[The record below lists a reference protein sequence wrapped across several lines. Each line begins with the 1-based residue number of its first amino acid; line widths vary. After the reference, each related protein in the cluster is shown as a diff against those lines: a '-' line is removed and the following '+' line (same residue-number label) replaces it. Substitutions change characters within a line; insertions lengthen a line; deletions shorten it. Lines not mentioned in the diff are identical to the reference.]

1 MNLIPVTD
9 ARFKKYG
16 RIVKDVDFKE
26 LIEEMEK
33 TPCREDVIYVA
44 SVPELEALPVFDE
57 LVERT
62 YGEMP
67 VQIGYCNG
75 KNKLLNALEYHRS
88 SEIDVAVSD
97 LVLMLGKRADITED
111 FQYDSANVEA
121 FLVPAGTAVE
131 VFADTLQHRGER
143 FSHGRC
149 SSEGNQPGSHEE
161 ARERHRR
168 GEAAF
173 RHKQMGYCPSGCKDR
188 RRFQRHHRR
197 KSETRLIYIHKE
209 DFNNEQHSQSKS
221 WYRGS
226 EP

>member
-9 ARFKKYG
+9 VKFKKYG
-16 RIVKDVDFKE
+16 RVVKDVDFKE
-26 LIEEMEK
+26 LIEEMKK
-33 TPCREDVIYVA
+33 TPCPEDVVYVA
-44 SVPELEALPVFDE
+44 SVPELEALPVFYE

-121 FLVPAGTAVE
+121 FLVPAGMAVE
-131 VFADTLQHRGER
+131 VFADTLHYAPCNTEESGFRMVVILPKGTNLDLMKKHENATDEEKLLFGTNKWVIAHPDAKIEGAFNGIIGE
-143 FSHGRC
+143 
-149 SSEGNQPGSHEE
+149 NL
-161 ARERHRR
+161 
-168 GEAAF
+168 
-173 RHKQMGYCPSGCKDR
+173 KLD
-188 RRFQRHHRR
+188 
-197 KSETRLIYIHKE
+197 
-209 DFNNEQHSQSKS
+209 
-221 WYRGS
+221 
-226 EP
+226 

>member
-26 LIEEMEK
+26 LIEEMKK
-33 TPCREDVIYVA
+33 TPCPEDVIYVA

-57 LVERT
+57 LMERT

-121 FLVPAGTAVE
+121 FLVPAGTDVE
-131 VFADTLQHRGER
+131 VFADTLHYAPCNTGESGFR
-143 FSHGRC
+143 MVVVLPKGTNLDLTKKHENATDEEKLLFGTNKWVIAHPDAKI
-149 SSEGNQPGSHEE
+149 EGAFNGII
-161 ARERHRR
+161 
-168 GEAAF
+168 GENL
-173 RHKQMGYCPSGCKDR
+173 KLD
-188 RRFQRHHRR
+188 
-197 KSETRLIYIHKE
+197 
-209 DFNNEQHSQSKS
+209 
-221 WYRGS
+221 
-226 EP
+226 

>member
-9 ARFKKYG
+9 VKFKKYG
-16 RIVKDVDFKE
+16 RVVKDVDFEE
-26 LIEEMEK
+26 LIEEMKK
-33 TPCREDVIYVA
+33 TPCPEDVVYVA
-44 SVPELEALPVFDE
+44 SVPELEALPVFYE

-131 VFADTLQHRGER
+131 VFADTLHYAPCNTEESGFRMVVILLKGTNLDLMKKHENATDEEKLLFGTNKWVIAHPDAKIEGAFNGIIGE
-143 FSHGRC
+143 
-149 SSEGNQPGSHEE
+149 NL
-161 ARERHRR
+161 
-168 GEAAF
+168 
-173 RHKQMGYCPSGCKDR
+173 KLD
-188 RRFQRHHRR
+188 
-197 KSETRLIYIHKE
+197 
-209 DFNNEQHSQSKS
+209 
-221 WYRGS
+221 
-226 EP
+226 

>member
-9 ARFKKYG
+9 VKFKKYG
-16 RIVKDVDFKE
+16 RVVKDVDFEE
-26 LIEEMEK
+26 LIEEMKK
-33 TPCREDVIYVA
+33 TPCPEDVVYVA
-44 SVPELEALPVFDE
+44 SVPELEALPVFYE

-131 VFADTLQHRGER
+131 VFADTLHYAPCNTEESGFRMVVILPKGTNLDLMKKHENATDEEKLLFGTNKWVIAHPDAKIEGAFNGIIGE
-143 FSHGRC
+143 
-149 SSEGNQPGSHEE
+149 NL
-161 ARERHRR
+161 
-168 GEAAF
+168 
-173 RHKQMGYCPSGCKDR
+173 KLD
-188 RRFQRHHRR
+188 
-197 KSETRLIYIHKE
+197 
-209 DFNNEQHSQSKS
+209 
-221 WYRGS
+221 
-226 EP
+226 

>member
-9 ARFKKYG
+9 VKFKKYG
-16 RIVKDVDFKE
+16 RVVKDVDFEE
-26 LIEEMEK
+26 LIEEMKK
-33 TPCREDVIYVA
+33 TPCPEDVVYVA
-44 SVPELEALPVFDE
+44 SVPELEALPVFYE

-97 LVLMLGKRADITED
+97 LLLMLGKRADITED

-131 VFADTLQHRGER
+131 VFADTLHYAPCNTEESGFRMVVILPKGTNLDLMKKHENATDEEKLLFGTNKWVIAHPDAKIEGAFNGIIGE
-143 FSHGRC
+143 
-149 SSEGNQPGSHEE
+149 NL
-161 ARERHRR
+161 
-168 GEAAF
+168 
-173 RHKQMGYCPSGCKDR
+173 KLD
-188 RRFQRHHRR
+188 
-197 KSETRLIYIHKE
+197 
-209 DFNNEQHSQSKS
+209 
-221 WYRGS
+221 
-226 EP
+226 

>member
-9 ARFKKYG
+9 VKFKKYG
-16 RIVKDVDFKE
+16 RVVKDVDFKE
-26 LIEEMEK
+26 LIEEMKK
-33 TPCREDVIYVA
+33 TPCPEDVVYVA
-44 SVPELEALPVFDE
+44 SVPELEALPVFYE

-131 VFADTLQHRGER
+131 VFADTLHYAPCNTEESGFRMVVILPNGTNLDLMKKHENATDEEKLLFGTNKWVIAHPDAKIEGAFNGIIGE
-143 FSHGRC
+143 
-149 SSEGNQPGSHEE
+149 NL
-161 ARERHRR
+161 
-168 GEAAF
+168 
-173 RHKQMGYCPSGCKDR
+173 KLD
-188 RRFQRHHRR
+188 
-197 KSETRLIYIHKE
+197 
-209 DFNNEQHSQSKS
+209 
-221 WYRGS
+221 
-226 EP
+226 

>member
-9 ARFKKYG
+9 VKFKKYG
-16 RIVKDVDFKE
+16 RVVKDVDFKE
-26 LIEEMEK
+26 LIEEMKK
-33 TPCREDVIYVA
+33 TPCPEDVVYVA
-44 SVPELEALPVFDE
+44 SVPELEALPVFYE

-88 SEIDVAVSD
+88 SEIDVAVSN

-131 VFADTLQHRGER
+131 VFADTLHYAPCNTEESGFRMVVILPKGTNLDLMKKHENATDEEKLLFGTNKWVIAHPDAKIEGAFNGIIGE
-143 FSHGRC
+143 
-149 SSEGNQPGSHEE
+149 NL
-161 ARERHRR
+161 
-168 GEAAF
+168 
-173 RHKQMGYCPSGCKDR
+173 KLD
-188 RRFQRHHRR
+188 
-197 KSETRLIYIHKE
+197 
-209 DFNNEQHSQSKS
+209 
-221 WYRGS
+221 
-226 EP
+226 

>member
-9 ARFKKYG
+9 VKFKKYG
-16 RIVKDVDFKE
+16 RVVKDVDFKE
-26 LIEEMEK
+26 LIEKMKK
-33 TPCREDVIYVA
+33 TPCPEDVVYVA
-44 SVPELEALPVFDE
+44 SAPELEALPVFYE

-131 VFADTLQHRGER
+131 VFADTLHYAPCNTEESGFRMVVILPKGTNLDLMKKHENATDEEKLLFGTNKWVIAHPDAKIEGVFNGIIGE
-143 FSHGRC
+143 
-149 SSEGNQPGSHEE
+149 NL
-161 ARERHRR
+161 
-168 GEAAF
+168 
-173 RHKQMGYCPSGCKDR
+173 KLD
-188 RRFQRHHRR
+188 
-197 KSETRLIYIHKE
+197 
-209 DFNNEQHSQSKS
+209 
-221 WYRGS
+221 
-226 EP
+226 

>member
-9 ARFKKYG
+9 VKFKKYG
-16 RIVKDVDFKE
+16 RVVKDVDFKE
-26 LIEEMEK
+26 LIEEMKK
-33 TPCREDVIYVA
+33 TPCPEDVVYVA
-44 SVPELEALPVFDE
+44 SVPELEALPVFYE

-62 YGEMP
+62 YGEML

-131 VFADTLQHRGER
+131 VFADTLHYAPCNTEESGFRMVVILPKGTNLDLMKKHENATDEEKLLFGTNKWVIAHPDAKIEGAFNGIIGE
-143 FSHGRC
+143 
-149 SSEGNQPGSHEE
+149 NL
-161 ARERHRR
+161 
-168 GEAAF
+168 
-173 RHKQMGYCPSGCKDR
+173 KLD
-188 RRFQRHHRR
+188 
-197 KSETRLIYIHKE
+197 
-209 DFNNEQHSQSKS
+209 
-221 WYRGS
+221 
-226 EP
+226 

>member
-9 ARFKKYG
+9 VKFKKYG
-16 RIVKDVDFKE
+16 RVVKDVDFKE
-26 LIEEMEK
+26 LIEEMKK
-33 TPCREDVIYVA
+33 TPCPEDVVYVA
-44 SVPELEALPVFDE
+44 SVPELEALPVFYE

-131 VFADTLQHRGER
+131 VFADTLHYAPCNTEERGFRMVVILPKGTNLDLMKKHENATDEEKLL
-143 FSHGRC
+143 FGTNKWVIAHPDAKI
-149 SSEGNQPGSHEE
+149 EGAFNGII
-161 ARERHRR
+161 
-168 GEAAF
+168 GENL
-173 RHKQMGYCPSGCKDR
+173 KLD
-188 RRFQRHHRR
+188 
-197 KSETRLIYIHKE
+197 
-209 DFNNEQHSQSKS
+209 
-221 WYRGS
+221 
-226 EP
+226 

>member
-9 ARFKKYG
+9 VKFKKYG
-16 RIVKDVDFKE
+16 RVVKDVDFEE
-26 LIEEMEK
+26 LIEEMKK
-33 TPCREDVIYVA
+33 TPCPEDVVYVA
-44 SVPELEALPVFDE
+44 SVPELEALPVFYE

-111 FQYDSANVEA
+111 FQYDSAKVEA

-131 VFADTLQHRGER
+131 VFADTLHYAPCNTEESGFRMVVILPKGTNLDLMKKHENATDEEKLLFGTNKWVIAHPDAKIEGAFNGIIGE
-143 FSHGRC
+143 
-149 SSEGNQPGSHEE
+149 NL
-161 ARERHRR
+161 
-168 GEAAF
+168 
-173 RHKQMGYCPSGCKDR
+173 KLD
-188 RRFQRHHRR
+188 
-197 KSETRLIYIHKE
+197 
-209 DFNNEQHSQSKS
+209 
-221 WYRGS
+221 
-226 EP
+226 

>member
-9 ARFKKYG
+9 VKFKKYG
-16 RIVKDVDFKE
+16 RVVKDVDFKE
-26 LIEEMEK
+26 LIEEMKK
-33 TPCREDVIYVA
+33 TPCPEDLVYVA
-44 SVPELEALPVFDE
+44 SVPELEALPVFYE

-131 VFADTLQHRGER
+131 VFADTLHYAPCNTEESGFRMVVILPKGTNLDLMKKHENATDEEKLLFGTNKWGIAHPDAKIEGAFNGIIGE
-143 FSHGRC
+143 
-149 SSEGNQPGSHEE
+149 NL
-161 ARERHRR
+161 
-168 GEAAF
+168 
-173 RHKQMGYCPSGCKDR
+173 KLD
-188 RRFQRHHRR
+188 
-197 KSETRLIYIHKE
+197 
-209 DFNNEQHSQSKS
+209 
-221 WYRGS
+221 
-226 EP
+226 

>member
-9 ARFKKYG
+9 VKFKKYG
-16 RIVKDVDFKE
+16 RVVKDVDFKE
-26 LIEEMEK
+26 LIEEMKK
-33 TPCREDVIYVA
+33 TPCPEDVVYVA
-44 SVPELEALPVFDE
+44 SVPELEALPVFYE

-131 VFADTLQHRGER
+131 VFADTLHYAPCNTEERGFRMVVILPKGTNLDLMKKHENAIDEEKLL
-143 FSHGRC
+143 FGTNKWVIAHPDAKI
-149 SSEGNQPGSHEE
+149 EGAFNGII
-161 ARERHRR
+161 
-168 GEAAF
+168 GENL
-173 RHKQMGYCPSGCKDR
+173 KLD
-188 RRFQRHHRR
+188 
-197 KSETRLIYIHKE
+197 
-209 DFNNEQHSQSKS
+209 
-221 WYRGS
+221 
-226 EP
+226 

>member
-1 MNLIPVTD
+1 MI
-9 ARFKKYG
+9 
-16 RIVKDVDFKE
+16 DFKE
-26 LIEEMEK
+26 LIEEMKK
-33 TPCREDVIYVA
+33 TPCPEDVVYVA
-44 SVPELEALPVFDE
+44 SVPELEALPVFYE

-131 VFADTLQHRGER
+131 VFADTLHYAPCNTEESGFRMVVILPKGTNLDLMKKHENATDEEKLL
-143 FSHGRC
+143 FGTNKWVIAHPDAKI
-149 SSEGNQPGSHEE
+149 EG
-161 ARERHRR
+161 A
-168 GEAAF
+168 
-173 RHKQMGYCPSGCKDR
+173 
-188 RRFQRHHRR
+188 FQRHHRR
-197 KSETRLIYIHKE
+197 KSETSIKGCLGQKGFLI
-209 DFNNEQHSQSKS
+209 F
-221 WYRGS
+221 
-226 EP
+226 

>member
-9 ARFKKYG
+9 VKFKKYG
-16 RIVKDVDFKE
+16 RVVKDVDFKE
-26 LIEEMEK
+26 LIEEMKK
-33 TPCREDVIYVA
+33 TPCPEDVVYVA
-44 SVPELEALPVFDE
+44 SVPELEALPVFYE

-88 SEIDVAVSD
+88 SEIDVAVSN

-131 VFADTLQHRGER
+131 VFADTLHYAPCNTEESGFRMVVILPKGTNLDLMKKHENATDEEKLLFGTNKWVIAHPDAKIEGAFNGIIGE
-143 FSHGRC
+143 
-149 SSEGNQPGSHEE
+149 N
-161 ARERHRR
+161 
-168 GEAAF
+168 
-173 RHKQMGYCPSGCKDR
+173 
-188 RRFQRHHRR
+188 R
-197 KSETRLIYIHKE
+197 KL
-209 DFNNEQHSQSKS
+209 D
-221 WYRGS
+221 
-226 EP
+226 

>member
-9 ARFKKYG
+9 VKFKKSG
-16 RIVKDVDFKE
+16 RVVKDVDFKE
-26 LIEEMEK
+26 LIEEMKK
-33 TPCREDVIYVA
+33 TPCPEDVVYVA
-44 SVPELEALPVFDE
+44 SVPELEALPVFYE

-131 VFADTLQHRGER
+131 VFADTLHYAPCNTEESGFRMVVILPKGTNLDLMKKHENATDEEKLLFGTNKWVIAHPDAKIEGAFNGIIGE
-143 FSHGRC
+143 
-149 SSEGNQPGSHEE
+149 NL
-161 ARERHRR
+161 
-168 GEAAF
+168 
-173 RHKQMGYCPSGCKDR
+173 KLD
-188 RRFQRHHRR
+188 
-197 KSETRLIYIHKE
+197 
-209 DFNNEQHSQSKS
+209 
-221 WYRGS
+221 
-226 EP
+226 

>member
-9 ARFKKYG
+9 VKFKKYG
-16 RIVKDVDFKE
+16 RVVKDVDFEE
-26 LIEEMEK
+26 LIEEMKK
-33 TPCREDVIYVA
+33 TPCPEDVVYVA
-44 SVPELEALPVFDE
+44 SVPELEALPVFYE

-131 VFADTLQHRGER
+131 VFADTLHYAPCNTEESGFRMVVILPKGTNLDLMKKHENATDEEKLLFGTNKWVIAHPDAKIEGAFNVIIGE
-143 FSHGRC
+143 
-149 SSEGNQPGSHEE
+149 NL
-161 ARERHRR
+161 
-168 GEAAF
+168 
-173 RHKQMGYCPSGCKDR
+173 KLD
-188 RRFQRHHRR
+188 
-197 KSETRLIYIHKE
+197 
-209 DFNNEQHSQSKS
+209 
-221 WYRGS
+221 
-226 EP
+226 

>member
-9 ARFKKYG
+9 VKFKKYG
-16 RIVKDVDFKE
+16 RVVKDVDFKE
-26 LIEEMEK
+26 LIEEMKK
-33 TPCREDVIYVA
+33 TPCPEDVVYVA
-44 SVPELEALPVFDE
+44 SVPELEALPVFYE

-97 LVLMLGKRADITED
+97 LVLMLGKRDDITED

-131 VFADTLQHRGER
+131 VFADTLHYAPCNTEERGFRMVVILPKGTNLDLMKKHENAIDEEKLL
-143 FSHGRC
+143 FGTNKWVIAHPDAKI
-149 SSEGNQPGSHEE
+149 EGAFNGII
-161 ARERHRR
+161 
-168 GEAAF
+168 GENL
-173 RHKQMGYCPSGCKDR
+173 KLD
-188 RRFQRHHRR
+188 
-197 KSETRLIYIHKE
+197 
-209 DFNNEQHSQSKS
+209 
-221 WYRGS
+221 
-226 EP
+226 

>member
-9 ARFKKYG
+9 VKFKKYG
-16 RIVKDVDFKE
+16 RVVKDVDFKE
-26 LIEEMEK
+26 LIEEMKK
-33 TPCREDVIYVA
+33 TPCPEDVVYVA
-44 SVPELEALPVFDE
+44 SVPELEALPVFYE

-88 SEIDVAVSD
+88 SEIAVAVSD

-131 VFADTLQHRGER
+131 VFADTLHYAPCNTEERGFRMVVILPKGTNLDLMKKHENATDEEKLL
-143 FSHGRC
+143 FGTNKWVIAHPDAKI
-149 SSEGNQPGSHEE
+149 EGAFNGII
-161 ARERHRR
+161 
-168 GEAAF
+168 GENL
-173 RHKQMGYCPSGCKDR
+173 KLD
-188 RRFQRHHRR
+188 
-197 KSETRLIYIHKE
+197 
-209 DFNNEQHSQSKS
+209 
-221 WYRGS
+221 
-226 EP
+226 

>member
-9 ARFKKYG
+9 VKFKKYG
-16 RIVKDVDFKE
+16 SVVKDVDFKE
-26 LIEEMEK
+26 LIEEMKK
-33 TPCREDVIYVA
+33 TPCPEDVVYVA
-44 SVPELEALPVFDE
+44 SVPELEALPVFYE

-131 VFADTLQHRGER
+131 VFADTLHYAPCNTEESGFRMVVILPKGTNLDLMKKHENATDEEKLLFGTNKWVIAHPDAKIEGAFNGIIGE
-143 FSHGRC
+143 
-149 SSEGNQPGSHEE
+149 N
-161 ARERHRR
+161 
-168 GEAAF
+168 
-173 RHKQMGYCPSGCKDR
+173 
-188 RRFQRHHRR
+188 R
-197 KSETRLIYIHKE
+197 KL
-209 DFNNEQHSQSKS
+209 D
-221 WYRGS
+221 
-226 EP
+226 

>member
-9 ARFKKYG
+9 VKFKKYG
-16 RIVKDVDFKE
+16 RVVKDVDFKE
-26 LIEEMEK
+26 LIEEMKK
-33 TPCREDVIYVA
+33 TPCPEDVVYVA
-44 SVPELEALPVFDE
+44 SVPELEALPVFYE

-121 FLVPAGTAVE
+121 FLVPAGTALE
-131 VFADTLQHRGER
+131 VFADTLHYAPCNTEESGFRMVVILPKGTNLDLMKKHENATDEEKLLFGTNKWVIAHPDAKIEGAFNGIIGE
-143 FSHGRC
+143 
-149 SSEGNQPGSHEE
+149 NL
-161 ARERHRR
+161 
-168 GEAAF
+168 
-173 RHKQMGYCPSGCKDR
+173 KLD
-188 RRFQRHHRR
+188 
-197 KSETRLIYIHKE
+197 
-209 DFNNEQHSQSKS
+209 
-221 WYRGS
+221 
-226 EP
+226 

>member
-9 ARFKKYG
+9 ARFKEYG

-26 LIEEMEK
+26 LIEEMKK
-33 TPCREDVIYVA
+33 TPCPEDVIYVA

-121 FLVPAGTAVE
+121 FLVPAGTVVE
-131 VFADTLQHRGER
+131 VFADTLHYAPCNTEESGFRMVVVLPKGTNLDLTKKHENATDEEKLLFGTNKWVIAHPDAKIEGAFNGIIGE
-143 FSHGRC
+143 
-149 SSEGNQPGSHEE
+149 NL
-161 ARERHRR
+161 
-168 GEAAF
+168 
-173 RHKQMGYCPSGCKDR
+173 KLD
-188 RRFQRHHRR
+188 
-197 KSETRLIYIHKE
+197 
-209 DFNNEQHSQSKS
+209 
-221 WYRGS
+221 
-226 EP
+226 

>member
-9 ARFKKYG
+9 VKFKKYG
-16 RIVKDVDFKE
+16 RVVKDVDFKE
-26 LIEEMEK
+26 LIEEMKK
-33 TPCREDVIYVA
+33 TPCPEDVVYVA
-44 SVPELEALPVFDE
+44 SVPELEALPVFYE

-131 VFADTLQHRGER
+131 VFADTLHYAPCNTEESGFRMVVILTKGTNLDLMKKHENATDEEKLLFGTNKWVIAHPDAKIEGAFNGIIGE
-143 FSHGRC
+143 
-149 SSEGNQPGSHEE
+149 NL
-161 ARERHRR
+161 
-168 GEAAF
+168 
-173 RHKQMGYCPSGCKDR
+173 KLD
-188 RRFQRHHRR
+188 
-197 KSETRLIYIHKE
+197 
-209 DFNNEQHSQSKS
+209 
-221 WYRGS
+221 
-226 EP
+226 

>member
-9 ARFKKYG
+9 VKFKKYG
-16 RIVKDVDFKE
+16 RVVKDVDFKE
-26 LIEEMEK
+26 LIEEMKK
-33 TPCREDVIYVA
+33 TPCPEDVVYVA
-44 SVPELEALPVFDE
+44 SVPELEALPVFYE

-131 VFADTLQHRGER
+131 VFADTLHYAPCNTEERGFRMVVILPKGTNLDLMKKHENAIDEEKLL
-143 FSHGRC
+143 FGTNKWVIAHPDAKI
-149 SSEGNQPGSHEE
+149 EGAFNGII
-161 ARERHRR
+161 
-168 GEAAF
+168 GEN
-173 RHKQMGYCPSGCKDR
+173 
-188 RRFQRHHRR
+188 R
-197 KSETRLIYIHKE
+197 KL
-209 DFNNEQHSQSKS
+209 D
-221 WYRGS
+221 
-226 EP
+226 

>member
-26 LIEEMEK
+26 LIEEMKK
-33 TPCREDVIYVA
+33 TPCPEDVVYVA
-44 SVPELEALPVFDE
+44 SVPELEALPVFNE

-131 VFADTLQHRGER
+131 VFADTLHYAPCNTEESGFRMVVVLPKGTNLDLAKKHENATDEEKLLFGTNKWVIAHPDAKIEGAFNGIIGE
-143 FSHGRC
+143 
-149 SSEGNQPGSHEE
+149 N
-161 ARERHRR
+161 
-168 GEAAF
+168 
-173 RHKQMGYCPSGCKDR
+173 
-188 RRFQRHHRR
+188 R
-197 KSETRLIYIHKE
+197 KL
-209 DFNNEQHSQSKS
+209 D
-221 WYRGS
+221 
-226 EP
+226 

>member
-9 ARFKKYG
+9 VKFKKYG
-16 RIVKDVDFKE
+16 RVVKDVDFEE
-26 LIEEMEK
+26 LIEEMKK
-33 TPCREDVIYVA
+33 TPCPEDVVYVA
-44 SVPELEALPVFDE
+44 SVPELEALPVFYE

-75 KNKLLNALEYHRS
+75 KTKLLNALEYHRS

-131 VFADTLQHRGER
+131 VFADTLHYAPCNTEESGFRMVVILPKGTNLDLMKKHENATDEEKLLFGTNKWVIAHPDAKIEGAFNGIIGE
-143 FSHGRC
+143 
-149 SSEGNQPGSHEE
+149 NL
-161 ARERHRR
+161 
-168 GEAAF
+168 
-173 RHKQMGYCPSGCKDR
+173 KLD
-188 RRFQRHHRR
+188 
-197 KSETRLIYIHKE
+197 
-209 DFNNEQHSQSKS
+209 
-221 WYRGS
+221 
-226 EP
+226 

>member
-1 MNLIPVTD
+1 M
-9 ARFKKYG
+9 K
-16 RIVKDVDFKE
+16 
-26 LIEEMEK
+26 K
-33 TPCREDVIYVA
+33 TPCPEDVIYVA

-62 YGEMP
+62 YGEML

-131 VFADTLQHRGER
+131 VFADTLHYAPCNTGESGFR
-143 FSHGRC
+143 MVVVLPKGTNLDLAKKHENAIDEEKLLFGTNKWVIAHPDAKI
-149 SSEGNQPGSHEE
+149 EGAFNGII
-161 ARERHRR
+161 
-168 GEAAF
+168 GENL
-173 RHKQMGYCPSGCKDR
+173 KLD
-188 RRFQRHHRR
+188 
-197 KSETRLIYIHKE
+197 
-209 DFNNEQHSQSKS
+209 
-221 WYRGS
+221 
-226 EP
+226 

>member
-26 LIEEMEK
+26 LIDEMKK
-33 TPCREDVIYVA
+33 TPCPEDVIYVA

-57 LVERT
+57 LMERT

-131 VFADTLQHRGER
+131 VFADTLHYAPCNTGESGFR
-143 FSHGRC
+143 MVVVLPKGTNLDLTKKHENATDEEKLLFGTNKWVIAHPDAKI
-149 SSEGNQPGSHEE
+149 EGAFNGII
-161 ARERHRR
+161 
-168 GEAAF
+168 GENL
-173 RHKQMGYCPSGCKDR
+173 KLD
-188 RRFQRHHRR
+188 
-197 KSETRLIYIHKE
+197 
-209 DFNNEQHSQSKS
+209 
-221 WYRGS
+221 
-226 EP
+226 

>member
-9 ARFKKYG
+9 VKFKKYG
-16 RIVKDVDFKE
+16 RVVKDVDFKE
-26 LIEEMEK
+26 LIEEMKK
-33 TPCREDVIYVA
+33 TPCPEDVVYVA
-44 SVPELEALPVFDE
+44 SVPELEALPVFYE

-131 VFADTLQHRGER
+131 VFADTLHYAPCNTEERGFRMVVILPKGTNLDLMKKHENAIDEEKLL
-143 FSHGRC
+143 FATNKWVIAHPDAKI
-149 SSEGNQPGSHEE
+149 EGAFNGII
-161 ARERHRR
+161 
-168 GEAAF
+168 GEN
-173 RHKQMGYCPSGCKDR
+173 
-188 RRFQRHHRR
+188 R
-197 KSETRLIYIHKE
+197 KL
-209 DFNNEQHSQSKS
+209 D
-221 WYRGS
+221 
-226 EP
+226 